1 MNKHLKSGCCFVS
14 NETQLDPA
22 VVPNTFS
29 AGNACTDMCE
39 DWDFGYDSQCVLATA
54 YMPMQDYR
62 AGFCPNQALQCGTLF
77 PELLRPY
84 K

>member
-1 MNKHLKSGCCFVS
+1 
-14 NETQLDPA
+14 
-22 VVPNTFS
+22 
-29 AGNACTDMCE
+29 
-39 DWDFGYDSQCVLATA
+39 
-54 YMPMQDYR
+54 MQDYR